1 MGREERLRWASR
13 QSTGDHLESPTGR
26 VKSSRFTHA
35 AVQAIEVWDANMAQ
49 VEGHVDE
56 IGGIYQFVDR
66 HT

>member
-1 MGREERLRWASR
+1 
-13 QSTGDHLESPTGR
+13 
-26 VKSSRFTHA
+26 
-35 AVQAIEVWDANMAQ
+35 VQAIEVWDANMAQ